1 MVDRSSDDDAA
12 GVSARLPGSDRS
24 CGRGQAHTLEA
35 VVAAV
40 LLIGSLTFALQ
51 VTAVTPLSAS
61 TSSQHIENQQAA
73 TAEGV
78 LAGAIEDGSL
88 RRGLL
93 YCDPAGDRDPVF
105 NSTGDDPYYVDAPTI
120 NHSGNLTGFGERL
133 EAAFG
138 ERSIAYNVVLV
149 YEQGGTTVRR
159 EMIYQGTP
167 SDNAVTASRT
177 VALFDA
183 DSLSR
188 PVDNTT
194 LEATGNTLADGT
206 CYGSD
211 SVAGGSLHKVVKV
224 EVIVW
229 RQ

>member
-1 MVDRSSDDDAA
+1 MVDRSAERA
-12 GVSARLPGSDRS
+12 PGTGRD
-24 CGRGQAHTLEA
+24 RGQAHTLEA

-93 YCDPAGDRDPVF
+93 YCDPAADDRDPTF

-138 ERSIAYNVVLV
+138 ERSIAYNVILV
-149 YEQGGTTVRR
+149 YEHGGSTVRR

-183 DSLSR
+183 DNLSQ
-188 PVDNTT
+188 PVDNAT
-194 LEATGNTLADGT
+194 LETTGGTLTDGT

-211 SVAGGSLHKVVKV
+211 SVADGSLHKVVKV